1 MNLVIFLYW
10 VGPVPYLELFWA
22 GPVKINTLYI
32 EVVSHLMHPQSIL
45 GPGETIIFVDVNIFS
60 WSALLAYAFSI
71 HS

>member
-1 MNLVIFLYW
+1 M
-10 VGPVPYLELFWA
+10 
-22 GPVKINTLYI
+22 KILQFSFSLHLSLKTIDKTQFSLNYI

-71 HS
+71 HF